1 MIKQNGMFAIHSDGH
16 HFNLEVIGFGY
27 FVSNISNN
35 VRVISMLL

>member
-1 MIKQNGMFAIHSDGH
+1 MECLQFSDGH

-35 VRVISMLL
+35 VRAISMLH